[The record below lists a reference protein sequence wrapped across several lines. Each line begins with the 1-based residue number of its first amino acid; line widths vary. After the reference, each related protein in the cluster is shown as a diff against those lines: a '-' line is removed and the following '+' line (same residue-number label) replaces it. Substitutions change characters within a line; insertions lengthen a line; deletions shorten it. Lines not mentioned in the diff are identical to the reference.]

1 MTDST
6 PPAARSGCRAL
17 VLAMVG
23 VIVAVALVL
32 LGVFLASGMAL
43 LDGPLGSER
52 ELIRE
57 IRSQPDVVVAVR
69 DLARLE
75 TTSFHIERVIEM
87 SETSRRAW
95 GFVEAR
101 DVLLLVAAGDV
112 TAGVDLA
119 RLDQD
124 DVAVDSDAG
133 GVRLRL
139 PAPEILTVRLDNERT
154 YVHSRT
160 TDLLAR
166 EQVDLE
172 TRARQEAESTLRT
185 AAEEAGIVER
195 ARTNTEG
202 TLRSLLGSL
211 GYDEVTIEWSDR

>member
-1 MTDST
+1 MTDPT
-6 PPAARSGCRAL
+6 PRPNPTGCRAV
-17 VLAMVG
+17 VLALVG
-23 VIVAVALVL
+23 VLVAIALVL

-43 LDGPLGSER
+43 LDGPGPER
-52 ELIRE
+52 EVIRE

-119 RLDQD
+119 ALGEG
-124 DVAVDSDAG
+124 DVSVDPESSAV
-133 GVRLRL
+133 VVRL
-139 PAPEILTVRLDNERT
+139 PAPEILTVRLDNDRT
-154 YVHSRT
+154 YVHSRS

-166 EQVDLE
+166 KQIDLE
-172 TRARQEAESTLRT
+172 TRARQEAESTLRK

-195 ARTNTEG
+195 ARTNTAG

-211 GYDEVTIEWSDR
+211 GYDDVTIEWSDR